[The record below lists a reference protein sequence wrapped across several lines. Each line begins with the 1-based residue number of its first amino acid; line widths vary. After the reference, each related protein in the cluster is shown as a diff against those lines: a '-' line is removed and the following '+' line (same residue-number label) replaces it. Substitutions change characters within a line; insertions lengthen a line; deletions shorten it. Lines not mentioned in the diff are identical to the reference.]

1 MAAAYYYPE
10 GPLGPV
16 CDVIL
21 PDVRKA
27 TFVPD
32 RGDGR
37 VVTYGPIDWS
47 TIEPV
52 LGYIP
57 PAIVTRKCKVRELPN
72 GEIEYYDC
80 KDEFLDQLD
89 DLADDKIRSKFP
101 QYPLIEYPWRSA
113 SQSPWGLDDN
123 FQEPD
128 ITPESCSPFDADINS
143 IPIRIFADDG
153 SFVTK
158 IQVERSSPPTFNV
171 TSGGE
176 TIVNQSTISAA
187 FNSDSSALVVSG
199 TGTGIVKLRLSW
211 DDNPNDAGTAVDT
224 ISITGDNRT
233 ATWRQRGEEGDD
245 TSSVQVTAGTSYTIN
260 YSGLNSANN
269 PIDQASPTSLRLLDG
284 DSDDTNASFQITGTS
299 PLETVTNLPGYWS
312 DTGNK
317 YAVWTNAEVCTL
329 PFQTQTV
336 TYQVPIPSTGTYGF
350 EFGCDDSA
358 EMFLDSNPV
367 PLFDVVGGIFFSGP
381 NSTPHTT
388 TTTLN
393 AGILTLVVNCTNS
406 AAGFVDANGDA
417 VGEAFSWD
425 RNPGGWYIKICQ
437 GGNCISGTSI
447 PWVRSS
453 PHPNWSDFMNTYAV
467 FSTNKE
473 TLSGIPQSATWNVN
487 VPQSGNLVLE
497 VQGDNSAAISWDGSS
512 LGTVTSFTS
521 STTYTI
527 NNVSKG
533 PHTLGA
539 IVTNTANAVDNWS
552 NNPAGVAW
560 TLKSDTLTS
569 NVSVE
574 FDSSGNIVTAGTG
587 SARVDF
593 DFEWDDNPNTAGVA
607 LSSVD
612 WSDTNLEFYQKGESG
627 NQSGS
632 ATLSANRTYF
642 MNRYGGAGGLTIQDN
657 DTKICFKDGDGSDCN
672 AEVRID
678 NITQLTESI
687 IATSLDLSTPND
699 GNLIW
704 HTRLASGY
712 KYIIKET

>member
-16 CDVIL
+16 CDAIL
-21 PDVRKA
+21 PDVQQER
-27 TFVPD
+27 FVPD

-37 VVTYGPIDWS
+37 VVTYGPIDWKGL
-47 TIEPV
+47 EEF
-52 LGYIP
+52 LGFPP

-80 KDEFLDQLD
+80 KDEFLDQIEDLTD
-89 DLADDKIRSKFP
+89 DQIKSKYP
-101 QYPLIEYPWRSA
+101 QYPLIDYPWKTRS
-113 SQSPWGLDDN
+113 QTPWGLDDN
-123 FQEPD
+123 FQEPN
-128 ITPESCSPFDADINS
+128 ITPKSCSPFDADINT
-143 IPIRIFADDG
+143 IPVRIFSTDG

-158 IQVERSSPPTFNV
+158 VQVERSSPPTFNV

-176 TIVNQSTISAA
+176 TIINESTIYAS
-187 FNSDSSALVVSG
+187 FNSDSSAIDVTG
-199 TGTGIVKLRLSW
+199 TGTGIVNLKLSW

-233 ATWRQRGEEGDD
+233 ATWRQRGEDGDS
-245 TSSVQVTAGTSYTIN
+245 TSSIQVTAGTSYTIN
-260 YSGLNSANN
+260 YTGLNSANN
-269 PIDQASPTSLRLLDG
+269 PIRQSSSTSLKLRDG
-284 DSDDTNASFQITGTS
+284 DGSDTNASFQITGTTA
-299 PLETVTNLPGYWS
+299 LDTVTNTPGYWS

-329 PFQTQTV
+329 PFEPQTV
-336 TYQVPIPSTGTYGF
+336 TYQIPIPSTGTYGI

-358 EMFLDSNPV
+358 QMFLNSDSV
-367 PLFDVVGGIFFSGP
+367 PLFDVVGGIFASGS

-393 AGILTLVVNCTNS
+393 AGILTLVVTCTNS
-406 AAGFVDANGDA
+406 AAGFVDAEGVA
-417 VGEAFSWD
+417 IGEAYNWG

-437 GGNCISGTSI
+437 GGNCISGTNI
-447 PWVRSS
+447 AWVRSG
-453 PHPNWSDFMNTYAV
+453 PHPLWSDFMNTYAV
-467 FSTNKE
+467 FSKNGE
-473 TLSGIPQSATWNVN
+473 TLSGIPQVGTWNIN
-487 VPQSGNLVLE
+487 VPQAGNLVLE
-497 VQGDNSAAISWDGSS
+497 VQGDNSAAITFDGLSI
-512 LGTVTSFTS
+512 GTVTSFTS
-521 STTYTI
+521 STTYTL

-539 IVTNTANAVDNWS
+539 TVTNTAVSVDNWS

-560 TLKSDTLTS
+560 TLKSDTIAS
-569 NVSVE
+569 NVGVT
-574 FDSSGNIVTAGTG
+574 FDSSGNIVTTGTG
-587 SARVDF
+587 SASVEF

-612 WSDTNLEFYQKGESG
+612 WSDTNLEFYQKGEDG
-627 NQSGS
+627 EQSAT
-632 ATLSANRTYF
+632 ATLSAGRTYF
-642 MNRYGGAGGLTIQDN
+642 MNRYGGSGGLAIQDN
-657 DTKICFKDGDGSDCN
+657 GTKICFRDGDGSDCN
-672 AEVRID
+672 AEVRIE
-678 NITQLTESI
+678 NITQLDSSI
-687 IATSLDLSTPND
+687 IATSLDLNTPND